1 MFALCVVNLFVNL
14 SQCWVC
20 SRFNPYLC
28 LLFAY
33 KHNWLCIHILKEV
46 RVTIGIFYY
55 IQCLW
60 NSNNKLKLTDLV
72 SLIQEVVTQEQFFIC
87 QIWSM

>member
-14 SQCWVC
+14 SQCCVC

-33 KHNWLCIHILKEV
+33 KHNWLFIHILKEV
-46 RVTIGIFYY
+46 IK
-55 IQCLW
+55 
-60 NSNNKLKLTDLV
+60 SE
-72 SLIQEVVTQEQFFIC
+72 SLLE
-87 QIWSM
+87 WSFSIIYSGYGTVIKK